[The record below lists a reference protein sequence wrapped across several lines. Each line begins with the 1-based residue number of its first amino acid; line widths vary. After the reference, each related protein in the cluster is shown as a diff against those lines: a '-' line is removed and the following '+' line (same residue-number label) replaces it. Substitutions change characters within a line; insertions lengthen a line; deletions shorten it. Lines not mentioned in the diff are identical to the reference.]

1 MKRLANVWPKLCSI
15 DNLYLAYSKARKA
28 KNSRTDVAQFSLQL
42 EHELLALQQQL
53 LSGEYRPGAYR
64 QFTLYERK
72 PRRIA
77 AAPFRDRMVHHA
89 VMNIVQPEIDK
100 RLIYDCYACR
110 PNKGVHRAVK
120 RYQTWSKRYRYALKL
135 DIAAFFPS
143 IDHTIMRQQLGCII
157 KDKPLLQLLSVIID
171 SVPETLATQAH
182 YYPQDDLL
190 TPLQH
195 RTGLP
200 IGNLTSQW
208 FANYYLNGLDH
219 FIKQDL
225 GARAYL
231 RYVDDML
238 LLSDS
243 KQQLWQWRSQ
253 IEQYLAQLRLSLHPK
268 KQKVF
273 HVTKGVDVLG
283 YRVFPD
289 FCHLRNDNGHRF
301 NRKMRR
307 YAQLYYQQKLT
318 LADIKPSLMSW
329 LGHAQHADS
338 DGLIKSIVSNR
349 VFKRDSAIG

>member
-1 MKRLANVWPKLCSI
+1 MKRLANVWTTLCSFE
-15 DNLYLAYSKARKA
+15 NLYLAYNKARKA

-42 EHELLALQQQL
+42 EHELLVLQQQL
-53 LSGEYRPGAYR
+53 LSGEYRPSIYR
-64 QFTLYERK
+64 EFTLYERK
-72 PRRIA
+72 PRKIA
-77 AAPFRDRMVHHA
+77 AAIFRDRVVHHA
-89 VMNIVQPEIDK
+89 VMNILQPEIDR
-100 RLIYDCYACR
+100 RLIFDCYACR
-110 PNKGVHRAVK
+110 PDKGVHRAVD
-120 RYQTWSKRYRYALKL
+120 RYQKWSKRYRYTLKL

-143 IDHTIMRQQLGCII
+143 IDHEIIGQQLCGII
-157 KDKPLLQLLSVIID
+157 KDKDLLKLLNVIIN
-171 SVPETLATQAH
+171 SVPETTQAQTH

-190 TPLQH
+190 SPLQR

-208 FANYYLNGLDH
+208 FANFYLNGLDH

-225 GARAYL
+225 GVSAYL

-243 KQQLWQWRSQ
+243 KQQLWGWRLK
-253 IEQYLAQLRLSLHPK
+253 IEQYLLHLRLSLHPK

-301 NRKMRR
+301 SRKMHR
-307 YAQLYYQQKLT
+307 YAELYSQNKLE
-318 LADIKPSLMSW
+318 LVDIKPSVMAW
-329 LGHAQHADS
+329 LGHAQHADCE
-338 DGLIKSIVSNR
+338 GLIQNIMSNG
-349 VFKRDSAIG
+349 VFKRGSAIG